1 MTYDQRRPR
10 VSKRAL
16 VPTLRRLLAA
26 MVALPAAAALP
37 TTAAAQ
43 IVVAC
48 DFDIADNLGRAVEGN
63 TIRLV
68 GTPGRGTQSA
78 QATSPGQ
85 FYLINS
91 NTPESDVDKDGYST
105 TGCAYGSI
113 YVASKVNLVNVAN
126 PALAIP
132 GQNIIITSL
141 PDTLAPGASA
151 QVNVQVEIPNGAVAG
166 TYIGQ
171 IEIRDRRI
179 FATLNSSRDLLNVD
193 VINVEVRVLEQR
205 GLSLVNADS
214 NVELDSVILR
224 ARAGQ
229 RATGVLRIANVGNA
243 SLADVRLTA
252 SDLLSES
259 AVGLVIPRE
268 NITFAAPGFANIGVS
283 DTARVT
289 ITVQVPRGILG
300 GRYRGTLTVQG
311 GDAESQ
317 TIPLIVIVTSQRGIL
332 FANNPVRGALGDIA
346 QIAFNGD
353 PGTQWQLSIFD
364 MMGLVVYRA
373 NGTVFAGVGSGGTGG
388 TAENP
393 ELGADF
399 AVNVLWNITNGRG
412 EAVASGMYLVVVE
425 SFVNGQRQLARDR
438 LMVIR

>member
-1 MTYDQRRPR
+1 MIT
-10 VSKRAL
+10 SAI
-16 VPTLRRLLAA
+16 TFSRRLSLAA
-26 MVALPAAAALP
+26 VALAAAVAIPARLEAQLP
-37 TTAAAQ
+37 
-43 IVVAC
+43 VAC
-48 DFDIADNLGRAVEGN
+48 DFDIADNLGREVVGN
-63 TIRLV
+63 TVRLT
-68 GTPGRGTQSA
+68 GTPGRGTQGA
-78 QATSPGQ
+78 EATSPGQ
-85 FYLINS
+85 FLLVNS
-91 NTPESDVDKDGYST
+91 NSPDSDVDLDGYSN
-105 TGCAYGSI
+105 TGCVFRSF
-113 YVASKVNLVNVAN
+113 YVAATTNLINVAN

-132 GQNIIITSL
+132 GQNIQVRNL
-141 PDTLAPGASA
+141 PDSLAAGASA
-151 QVNVQVEIPNGAVAG
+151 RVNVQVEIPNGTAAG

-171 IEIRDRRI
+171 IEIRDRNV
-179 FATLNSSRDLLNVD
+179 FTQLNSSGDVLNLD
-193 VINVEVRVLEQR
+193 VINVQVIVLPQR
-205 GLSLVNADS
+205 SITLIDPDS
-214 NVELDSVILR
+214 AATLDSVVLR

-229 RATGVLRIANVGNA
+229 RATGVLRVANAGNA
-243 SLADVRLTA
+243 ALSDVRLTA

-268 NITFAAPGFANIGVS
+268 NISFAAPGFSSLDIS

-300 GRYRGTLTVQG
+300 GRYRGTLSVQAG
-311 GDAESQ
+311 EGAQTQ

-353 PGTQWQLSIFD
+353 PGTGWQLAIFD
-364 MMGLVVYRA
+364 MMGLTVYRA
-373 NGTVFAGVGSGGTGG
+373 NGVVFAGVGPTGLNGTI
-388 TAENP
+388 ANP